1 MFTLT
6 LIILAVLVAV
16 YVLANMKFKLSVEL
30 SMFVAAIAASIL
42 GGIILPDVNRLEL
55 LLPLRHI
62 AEGSATYIDL
72 ILIFFFATF
81 FMNIIKES
89 GGLTLMAKG
98 ILSVSKFRPL
108 ALLLV
113 MVLMLIPGAITGAG
127 SVSVLVAGS
136 TAALVLSRIG
146 VSKDRI
152 ASMIF
157 FLAGLAAVCPPVS
170 IWAMLICGGT
180 GVPYVG
186 FELPLLW
193 PVLASGLFVSLWLGL
208 KKTAEQSDA
217 EELPKVP
224 HGMNALRLAIPFA
237 VLVVLFMAPRL
248 VKFVIPTLGLPLVF
262 LISAIVALLCA
273 PKSAKI
279 NILKLAES
287 TLSQLLPLM
296 TTMIVVGVFI
306 QVLSATGVRGLVSF
320 AIIALPIEYML
331 ISLIVVNPITEGVL
345 GFGGAAVIGI
355 PLVWTLSSRGYN
367 QALPLVIA
375 GLSLL
380 WALGDA
386 LPPTAII
393 FRMVKQ
399 TVNYQGS
406 YGQFLKRSI
415 VPWIF
420 ITAIAFVLIYFG
432 GEIVNWPIWG

>member
-6 LIILAVLVAV
+6 LAILAVMVVV
-16 YVLANMKFKLSVEL
+16 YVLASTKLRLSVEL
-30 SMFVAAIAASIL
+30 SMFVTAIVASVV
-42 GGIILPDVNRLEL
+42 GGIILPDVNRFEL
-55 LLPLRHI
+55 LLPFRHI
-62 AEGSATYIDL
+62 AEGAATYIDL

-81 FMNIIKES
+81 FMNVIKES
-89 GGLTLMAKG
+89 GGLTLMANAILG
-98 ILSVSKFRPL
+98 IAGIRPL

-127 SVSVLVAGS
+127 SVSVLVSGS
-136 TAALVLSRIG
+136 TAAMVLSRIG
-146 VSKDRI
+146 VSKDR
-152 ASMIF
+152 AAAMIF

-193 PVLASGLFVSLWLGL
+193 PVLVSGVFVALWLGL
-208 KKTAEQSDA
+208 KRTADVQAA
-217 EELPKVP
+217 EKMPEVPK
-224 HGMNALRLAIPFA
+224 GMNAVRLIVPFL

-262 LISAIVALLCA
+262 FISAVVALLCA
-273 PKSAKI
+273 PKAAKI
-279 NILKLAES
+279 DVLKLAES
-287 TLSQLLPLM
+287 TLTQLLPLM

-306 QVLSATGVRGLVSF
+306 QILSATGVRGLVSF
-320 AIIALPIEYML
+320 AIIALPIEIML
-331 ISLIVVNPITEGVL
+331 VSLLVVNPVTEGVL

-367 QALPLVIA
+367 QALPLVIS

-393 FRMVKQ
+393 YRMTRQ
-399 TVNYQGS
+399 TTNYTGT
-406 YGQFLKRSI
+406 YGQFMKRSA
-415 VPWIF
+415 VPWVF
-420 ITAIAFVLIYFG
+420 ITAIAFVLVYFG
-432 GEIVNWPIWG
+432 GAIVNWPIW

>member
-1 MFTLT
+1 MFTFT
-6 LIILAVLVAV
+6 LIILAVLVVA
-16 YVLANMKFKLSVEL
+16 YVLANVKFKLSVEL
-30 SMFVAAIAASIL
+30 SMFVSAIIASIV

-72 ILIFFFATF
+72 ILIFFFATL

-89 GGLTLMAKG
+89 GGLTLMAQG
-98 ILSVSKFRPL
+98 ILKVSRFRPL

-136 TAALVLSRIG
+136 TAAMVLSKIG

-152 ASMIF
+152 TAMIF

-170 IWAMLICGGT
+170 IWAMLVCGGT

-193 PVLASGLFVSLWLGL
+193 PVLVCGLFVSLWLGL
-208 KKTAEQSDA
+208 RKTADPNEAAS
-217 EELPKVP
+217 LPKIP
-224 HGMNALRLAIPFA
+224 KGMNAWRLIVPFA
-237 VLVVLFMAPRL
+237 VLIALFMAPRL

-262 LISAIVALLCA
+262 LISGLVALLCA
-273 PKSAKI
+273 PKSARI
-279 NILKLAES
+279 NVLKLAES

-306 QVLSATGVRGLVSF
+306 QILSVTGVRGLVSF
-320 AIIALPIEYML
+320 AIIALPIQVML
-331 ISLIVVNPITEGVL
+331 ISLIVVNPVTEGIL

-355 PLVWTLSSRGYN
+355 PLIWTLSSRGYN

-380 WALGDA
+380 WALGDG

-393 FRMVKQ
+393 FRMTKQ
-399 TVNYQGS
+399 TVNYEGT
-406 YGQFLKRSI
+406 YKNFLKTSI

-420 ITAIAFVLIYFG
+420 ITVVAFVLIYFG
-432 GEIVNWPIWG
+432 GSIVNWPIWG

>member
-1 MFTLT
+1 MYTLT
-6 LIILAVLVAV
+6 LIVLAVMVVV
-16 YVLANMKFKLSVEL
+16 YVLASTKLKLSVEL
-30 SMFVAAIAASIL
+30 SMFVTAIAASIV

-62 AEGSATYIDL
+62 AEGAATYLDL

-89 GGLTLMAKG
+89 GGLTLMAKA
-98 ILSVSKFRPL
+98 ILSVSNIRPL
-108 ALLLV
+108 ALFLV
-113 MVLMLIPGAITGAG
+113 MILMLVPGAITGAG

-146 VSKDRI
+146 VSKDR
-152 ASMIF
+152 AAAMIF
-157 FLAGLAAVCPPVS
+157 FLAGLAAVAPPVS

-193 PVLASGLFVSLWLGL
+193 PVLICGLFVIFWLGI
-208 KKTAEQSDA
+208 KKTAAIDET
-217 EELPKVP
+217 EKLPEIP
-224 HGMNALRLAIPFA
+224 AGMNAIRLLIPFL
-237 VLVVLFMAPRL
+237 VLVILFMAPRV

-262 LISAIVALLCA
+262 LISAVFALICA

-279 NILKLAES
+279 NVLKLAEN
-287 TLSQLLPLM
+287 TLTQLLPLM
-296 TTMIVVGVFI
+296 TTMIVVGIFI
-306 QVLSATGVRGLVSF
+306 QILSVTGVRGLVSF
-320 AIIALPIEYML
+320 AIIALPIQVML
-331 ISLIVVNPITEGVL
+331 ISLLVVNPITEGVL

-355 PLVWTLSSRGYN
+355 PLIWTMSSRGFN
-367 QALPLVIA
+367 QALPLVIS

-393 FRMVKQ
+393 YRMTRQ
-399 TVNYQGS
+399 TTDYKGT
-406 YGQFLKRSI
+406 YGQFLKRAA
-415 VPWIF
+415 VPWVF
-420 ITAIAFVLIYFG
+420 ITAIAFVLVYFG
-432 GEIVNWPIWG
+432 GKIVNWPIW